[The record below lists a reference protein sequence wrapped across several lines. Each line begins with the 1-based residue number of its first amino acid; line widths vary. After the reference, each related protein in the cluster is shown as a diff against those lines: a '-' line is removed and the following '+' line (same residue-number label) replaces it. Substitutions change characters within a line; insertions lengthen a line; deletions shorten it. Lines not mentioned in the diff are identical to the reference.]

1 MRSLSI
7 FLSYLFHPLL
17 IPMAG
22 TLSYFLVTPKYSPLE
37 EQGGNLLPIFI
48 LTVIIPLISY
58 AILRNLG
65 LASSV
70 FLAPVKER
78 LYPLIIS
85 LGLLLIVL
93 FRVIPNNYTV
103 ELYYYF
109 VGLIAATAA
118 CLLALL
124 LKVRCSLHMMGLGS
138 LLMYLIALSIHFE
151 INITIAISACTLI
164 CGLAATARIYL
175 KAHNRAEIVIG
186 FIIGFLSQLMTIKYW
201 L

>member
-1 MRSLSI
+1 MRTLSI

-70 FLAPVKER
+70 FLAPAKER

-93 FRVIPNNYTV
+93 FRVIPNNYTA

-118 CLLALL
+118 CLLALI

>member
-1 MRSLSI
+1 MRSLSV

-48 LTVIIPLISY
+48 LTIVIPVITFL
-58 AILRNLG
+58 ILRNLG

-70 FLAPVKER
+70 FLTPSRER
-78 LYPLIIS
+78 FYPLLIS
-85 LGLLLIVL
+85 IGLLMMVL
-93 FRVIPNNYTV
+93 FKVIPNNYTA

-118 CLLALL
+118 CLLALI

-151 INITIAISACTLI
+151 INITIAISVCTLI
-164 CGLAATARIYL
+164 CGLAASARIYL
-175 KAHNRAEIVIG
+175 KAHNKAEIAIG
-186 FIIGFLSQLMTIKYW
+186 FMIGFLSQLMTIKYW